1 MLINGTSIGTYN
13 DANAVTNRVVPFSGT
28 LNSLQISG
36 GASTDY
42 FYGISVDGILLIDAD
57 IQDTV
62 VDTPIKNYAVL
73 DSTRTGSTAAAK
85 LINGSLIFDTDGT
98 GSEYPASYATQ
109 GMASSSGKYYWETT
123 FTKGSNY
130 LIGIGNSSASSD
142 IFIGS
147 DSNSLGYYT
156 ALDGSGKLYPGATN
170 YGEAYGVGDVIG
182 TTFDSDAGVITWY
195 KNGVSQGPINV
206 LGGQTMYPGVS
217 KGSDS
222 LVGIQINFGQQPF
235 AASNV
240 THDLAAGTVEIA
252 SSIPNTSQVWSNG
265 TKTGSVTD
273 WSEAFT
279 SAGDTDEDSRVLS
292 GDGSAGTSTLEFT
305 GLGNAQSVRVFG
317 LRQVEETEILINGTT
332 NADVTV
338 DPSGSNS
345 WSSPINV
352 SGTGLNSISLTGYG
366 SYNAIL
372 NAVEVDGQLLVDNDP
387 TQDSSQVWSSNLVTN
402 LGSFQSGYPPAHAFD
417 GDKNKFASA
426 AWGDDFDNPL
436 MTFSPSEEITVA
448 SSLVIYYNNAAQY
461 DSAVKWEING
471 NVVTPVI
478 TVDDDPR
485 KRADF
490 TFTGNIQ
497 TIKLELDTTV
507 TGSGG
512 IGFYAVEVD
521 GKILVDPQGF
531 AGGTFQTL
539 YQEFEDWQAGGAYFY
554 DENNQEVVRATHLR
568 HRYGRDTADSRLGI
582 YDLTE
587 QPSHQVIG
595 YEKVGD
601 KYRALR
607 DYTPEVRVA
616 QAETV
621 AAQAETAAAEAQAD
635 LYLGYLRK
643 AACMWVV
650 DRIYEAGEVVEFNGK
665 LYRALINAV
674 ATTDTD
680 PGDETDRWE
689 DLGISAEAP
698 EPEATPEPTPEP
710 TPDPGPSPSS
720 GY

>member
-1 MLINGTSIGTYN
+1 MTPQTDSGSILTFPASLASADISIYFTISTNEAVYSLNGGSNVLINTNETFSTTLPSATGYKVNLGTGVSTVQFNSGTGPKVNQSSIVAIEADGQILV
-13 DANAVTNRVVPFSGT
+13 DAN
-28 LNSLQISG
+28 
-36 GASTDY
+36 
-42 FYGISVDGILLIDAD
+42 

-73 DSTRTGSTAAAK
+73 NSGTNGNLESTSSSLRPAAISTFIPNFSKFYFEVFTKSNNSHVGLFDDAT
-85 LINGSLIFDTDGT
+85 FDTTDNTSSYIRGSDGQKIGLT
-98 GSEYPASYATQ
+98 GGTFTFGENDLVQCAVDFDNGTMSYAKN
-109 GMASSSGKYYWETT
+109 GETFNT
-123 FTKGSNY
+123 FTISNTNVQNCFA
-130 LIGIGNSSASSD
+130 GFSHQGN
-142 IFIGS
+142 
-147 DSNSLGYYT
+147 
-156 ALDGSGKLYPGATN
+156 
-170 YGEAYGVGDVIG
+170 
-182 TTFDSDAGVITWY
+182 
-195 KNGVSQGPINV
+195 
-206 LGGQTMYPGVS
+206 
-217 KGSDS
+217 
-222 LVGIQINFGQQPF
+222 INFGQQPF

-372 NAVEVDGQLLVDNDP
+372 NAIEVNGQLLVDNDP
-387 TQDSSQVWSSNLVTN
+387 TQDISQVWSNA
-402 LGSFQSGYPPAHAFD
+402 PA
-417 GDKNKFASA
+417 
-426 AWGDDFDNPL
+426 
-436 MTFSPSEEITVA
+436 
-448 SSLVIYYNNAAQY
+448 
-461 DSAVKWEING
+461 
-471 NVVTPVI
+471 
-478 TVDDDPR
+478 
-485 KRADF
+485 
-490 TFTGNIQ
+490 
-497 TIKLELDTTV
+497 

-512 IGFYAVEVD
+512 INSSLPVKNAFDGKLGSFTASDSRGGKEDAVSLSFDFTSLGLTAVAVVRVYFNTGTTDSMRKAKVNNTVFINSNNSAYCDISFTGVIESITSTLGSETAGGASATIAAIEVD
-521 GKILVDPQGF
+521 GKRLVDPQGF
-531 AGGTFQTL
+531 PGGTYQTL
-539 YQEFEDWQAGGAYFY
+539 NQSFEDWQAGGAYFY

-587 QPSHQVIG
+587 QPIHQVIG

-665 LYRALINAV
+665 LYRALVNAV
-674 ATTDTD
+674 ATTNTD

-689 DLGISAEAP
+689 DLGITADS
-698 EPEATPEPTPEP
+698 
-710 TPDPGPSPSS
+710 
-720 GY
+720 